1 MADATIEI
9 QRPRV
14 RSAPERAIRG
24 IGDAGIN
31 GLAGL
36 GAHLN
41 FYARA
46 LGDIPFALR
55 RRSEIIRHI
64 SDITIGA
71 GALIAGAGTAGV
83 IFFMAF
89 FTGTQVGLEGFKSLE
104 LIGAEAFA
112 GFVSA
117 FANTREITPIIA
129 GITLAAQVGA
139 GFTAELGAMRISE
152 EIDATEVIAVRP
164 IPYLVSTRIVAAI
177 VAVIPLYLISLFSS
191 YVATR
196 FMVVSYL
203 GLSGGTYAHYFTL
216 FLPAADVIYS
226 LAKALIFAVVVVLI
240 HCYYGY
246 YASGGPAG
254 VGVAVGRAIRT
265 SIVAINILNLIMS
278 AIFWGTGETVRIAG

>member
-1 MADATIEI
+1 MADTTLELTK
-9 QRPRV
+9 RPAAPV
-14 RSAPERAIRG
+14 RALQG
-24 IGDAGIN
+24 IGDSVID
-31 GLAGL
+31 GLAVL
-36 GAHLN
+36 GAHLA
-41 FYARA
+41 FYVKA

-55 RRSEIIRHI
+55 RRSEILRHI

-83 IFFMAF
+83 IFSMSF
-89 FTGTQVGLEGFKSLE
+89 FTGTQVGLEGFKALE
-104 LIGAEAFA
+104 LIGAEAFT

-117 FANTREITPIIA
+117 FANTREITPLIA

-164 IPYLVSTRIVAAI
+164 IPYLVSTRIVGAFI
-177 VAVIPLYLISLFSS
+177 AVIPLYLIALFGS
-191 YVATR
+191 YFATKV
-196 FMVVSYL
+196 MVVNYL
-203 GLSGGTYAHYFTL
+203 QLSGGTYNHYFAL
-216 FLPAADVIYS
+216 FLPAQDVIYS
-226 LAKALIFAVVVVLI
+226 LIKALIFAVIVVLI
-240 HCYYGY
+240 HCYYGF

-265 SIVAINILNLIMS
+265 SIVAINIVNLIMS

>member
-1 MADATIEI
+1 MAEATIEK
-9 QRPRV
+9 RAAAPVRV
-14 RSAPERAIRG
+14 LQG
-24 IGDAGIN
+24 IGDRVLG
-31 GLAGL
+31 GLSGL
-36 GAHLN
+36 GDHLT
-41 FYARA
+41 FYVRA

-55 RRSEIIRHI
+55 RRSEIIRHV

-89 FTGTQVGLEGFKSLE
+89 FTGTQVGLEGFKGLQ
-104 LIGAEAFA
+104 LIGAEAFT

-164 IPYLVSTRIVAAI
+164 IPYLVSTRIVAAVI
-177 VAVIPLYLISLFSS
+177 AVMPLYLISLFSS
-191 YVATR
+191 YIATR
-196 FMVVSYL
+196 FMVVNYL
-203 GLSGGTYAHYFTL
+203 GLSGGTYGHYFTL
-216 FLPAADVIYS
+216 FLPPADIIYS
-226 LAKALIFAVVVVLI
+226 LAKALIFAVLVVLI

-246 YASGGPAG
+246 HASGGPAG

-265 SIVAINILNLIMS
+265 SITAILILNLILS
-278 AIFWGTGETVRIAG
+278 AIFWGAGETVRIAG